1 MEKILIIDDDRTLYK
16 PLKHAFEAE
25 GYSPDFATD
34 GAAGLEAFRAAPP
47 VLVLLDLK
55 LPKVHGR
62 EVCRAIKNE
71 SPNVPIII
79 LSASADEIDKVLLL
93 ELGADDYVTKPFS
106 PKELMARVHA
116 VLRRVRGPKIA
127 NNYSYDDVAVDFS
140 KMELTRKG
148 VTIALTP
155 QEFKVLK
162 YFVGNPERV
171 ISRDELLNEV
181 WGYNCYPSTRTVD
194 NHIMK
199 LRQKLEDDPLNPMHF
214 KTVHGVGYK
223 FVP

>member
-140 KMELTRKG
+140 KMESTRKG